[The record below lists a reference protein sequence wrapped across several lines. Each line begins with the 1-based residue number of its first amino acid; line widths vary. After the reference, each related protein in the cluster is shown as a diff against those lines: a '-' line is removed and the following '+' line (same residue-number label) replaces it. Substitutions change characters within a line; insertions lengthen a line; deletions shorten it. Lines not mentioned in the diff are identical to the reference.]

1 MTTISHQTEHK
12 EHPNYLAVF
21 IVLAVLTAVM
31 TTVEV
36 MDFEARFGIARS
48 VINTFYLI
56 LSGIKAVLVAM
67 YYMHL
72 KFDSR
77 LYTYLFVAP
86 MILLILLVV
95 ILLGRFGIY

>member
-1 MTTISHQTEHK
+1 MTTLSHHTKQK
-12 EHPNYLAVF
+12 HPNYFAVF
-21 IVLAVLTAVM
+21 IVLAVITAVM
-31 TTVEV
+31 TTVEI

-48 VINTFYLI
+48 VINTVFII
-56 LSGIKAVLVAM
+56 LSLIKAVLVAM

-77 LYTYLFVAP
+77 LYTYLFVSP